1 MKSVNFLMS
10 IAESVNKTETADV
23 LRRHGGKTGEA
34 LKAAGN

>member
-1 MKSVNFLMS
+1 MKNVNYLIS
-10 IAESVNKTETADV
+10 IAESVNKTETADA